1 MENKKWYSYTHSIIM
16 LSAIGVLVVLLISLI
31 LINTEKN
38 TKETS
43 SDIMG
48 TIQVAQDEN
57 KVINEQKNNEIETV
71 EQEEDK
77 QITTNNKENNTAQNS
92 EKSNNKQ
99 TSNTVKKENS
109 VSSNKTNTTTN
120 NISSVTLG
128 EKNALNSAKNYL
140 SIMPFSKQGL
150 IKQLE
155 YEGYSEKEAQYGANN
170 CGANWNEQA
179 SKMAKQYLDMMSFS
193 KSGLIEQLKYEGF
206 TTSQAEYGAKSVGY

>member
-1 MENKKWYSYTHSIIM
+1 MENKKWYTYTHSIIM
-16 LSAIGVLVVLLISLI
+16 LSIIGVLVVLLISLS

-43 SDIMG
+43 GNIMG

-71 EQEEDK
+71 EQEDK
-77 QITTNNKENNTAQNS
+77 QAITTNKENNTAQNS

-140 SIMPFSKQGL
+140 SIMAFSKQGL

-155 YEGYSEKEAQYGANN
+155 YEGYSEKEAQYGADN

-206 TTSQAEYGAKSVGY
+206 TTAQAEYGAKSVGY

>member
-71 EQEEDK
+71 EQEDK
-77 QITTNNKENNTAQNS
+77 QAITTNKENNTAQNS

-99 TSNTVKKENS
+99 TTSTAKKENS
-109 VSSNKTNTTTN
+109 VSSNKTNTATN
-120 NISSVTLG
+120 NISSATLG
-128 EKNALNSAKNYL
+128 EKNALNSAKDYL
-140 SIMPFSKQGL
+140 SVMAFSKQGL
-150 IKQLE
+150 IEQLE
-155 YEGYSEKEAQYGANN
+155 YEGYSEKEAQYGADN

-206 TTSQAEYGAKSVGY
+206 TTSQAEYGAKAVGY

>member
-1 MENKKWYSYTHSIIM
+1 MENKKWYSHTHSIIM
-16 LSAIGVLVVLLISLI
+16 LSIIGVLVLLLISLI
-31 LINTEKN
+31 LINAEKN
-38 TKETS
+38 TKEIS

-48 TIQVAQDEN
+48 TMQVAQDEN
-57 KVINEQKNNEIETV
+57 KMINEQKNNKIETV
-71 EQEEDK
+71 EQEDK
-77 QITTNNKENNTAQNS
+77 KVTTTNKENNTAQNS

-140 SIMPFSKQGL
+140 SIMAFSKQGL

-155 YEGYSEKEAQYGANN
+155 YEGYSEKEAQYGADN

-206 TTSQAEYGAKSVGY
+206 TTAQAEYGAKSVGY